1 MHIIGPTCGRVWAR
15 AATKW
20 IGNHELDRKITY
32 PDQRFLSRL
41 AFPIQNVQPSPS
53 QAKDAAMQTPREQF
67 RSTWPRTEALPPHIT
82 RRLETHA
89 LTSCTIFCT

>member
-1 MHIIGPTCGRVWAR
+1 
-15 AATKW
+15 
-20 IGNHELDRKITY
+20 
-32 PDQRFLSRL
+32 
-41 AFPIQNVQPSPS
+41 
-53 QAKDAAMQTPREQF
+53 MQTPREQF